1 MRLKDQTEEAFAED
15 FGTFPDT
22 GEAPKGK
29 GYIELLVDNIVGLDN
44 EYESFGEAFGKSFN
58 EDELGTLKNM
68 ALSAY
73 EGAKE
78 FVTSPIET
86 TKDVATEISDSV
98 SRLGAESLDGR
109 IKRMYGVGYQDA
121 TEEQVTKAREA
132 VIGDAITA
140 SSLVPAAKGATTVAK
155 AAIPGK
161 VQADVVG
168 QMRSILDGDTEF
180 RTESKNPPVGLSA
193 DVVGSQEIKT
203 PQRFQAGEYTKAPP
217 SYKVPEAE
225 ITKFETLVASPASS
239 VVTHRVAKDLEAI
252 SNLGEIPVG
261 KFIDLQ
267 EDLAFVADSQRD
279 KVVDSFLKNNNV
291 TFGDV
296 KDAGYTG
303 EKEALKYYAMGVQF
317 SEANKEYQ
325 RFLNQNNLLHQS
337 DIRTPLQKPF
347 EISYRD
353 PVMEIAEG
361 LSFPKN
367 GMKGSDFIKVLD
379 KSPAAKSAL
388 YNSADLG
395 IDKSKFYT
403 KEDLLSTIEPK
414 TWKGSFAVQDYP
426 RYRRTQIQEFDDM
439 EADGDYK
446 EILFN
451 VERKDKSLPTFDIPE
466 ELRKEYGSYHF
477 PENTLAHA
485 RISTNENFGT
495 GQKELLVHEFQSDYL
510 QKGAKKAGPGADIA
524 AVRASAKE
532 VATRDID
539 KELLT
544 PDVQAVVDRALN
556 DPESNRLGWIDG
568 GLERELREDLK
579 KAGLSFDDRNALLL
593 NIQDG
598 LVEIASADTRGAT
611 KLPVGNVSDAVENL
625 LDGVLGYAQDTG
637 VDKVFIPSLE
647 QIVGHE
653 GRFKPG
659 SFEFFEQTQPGS
671 FFYQTYVTGLDK
683 ATRDLSD
690 TTNATVTREVKT
702 TGGSAG
708 QPRMYVG
715 LPDDI
720 AAAFTKDMKVAKLY
734 NDMLNDRITEEQLLK
749 ASGLEK
755 EGLKSFRD
763 NYREEFDK
771 ASKAR
776 DRDWLKTFKK
786 TAYNDAVKTYGEL
799 KTLDTPGTMIDI
811 SEAKT
816 RFDFTK
822 PKMAKGGLVKTFAE
836 GGMIEDDQM
845 NRLMQEGG
853 MADDGMSREPVTGN
867 EIPPGSLVSEVRD
880 DIPAQLSEG
889 EYVVPADVLRY
900 YGVRFFEDLRAQAK
914 QGMMEMESDGRIGG
928 TPVDAQGVPA
938 GGMDEELTPEE
949 EQMLMEALGGSR
961 TAPTGMAY
969 GGMTEQPISTP
980 YQDQA
985 TMYQMPTGMQEGGMA
1000 FDRTKFT
1007 LGDDTSSG
1015 IEARRYINPTTKEE
1029 RTVNFLNGIPLGII
1043 PEGFVPWT
1051 KELADQPKPGTETG
1065 TTTGTPEVKTERD
1078 DRGRDR
1084 DQTPT
1089 TGEGSTGWAEKN
1101 YDAFTADPYGFGMK
1115 ALEGANKNNMG
1126 VLGKVGALG
1135 VFGDAG
1141 KVKAISEANLALS
1154 RVTDE
1159 AQREILQE
1167 GIANLT
1173 ESISSPLVYGGVKS
1187 GLLGSGKN
1195 LIKQVEEYTSTKTPT
1210 TSAAAPTVGTP
1221 TTSTQKDNKPSTT
1234 DSGNR
1239 LGFSPST
1246 PSKDVGV
1253 TRTGGDRKS
1262 IGFGT
1267 SVGKVDTKSTSDKGL
1282 SMGTSG
1288 GTPGRTN
1295 TGNNPGNPNA
1305 PGYSGRSGT
1314 GNVGTGT
1321 SGSYGQGG
1329 SNATRRAEGGLISK
1343 PKKTTR
1349 GKKGLAS

>member
-15 FGTFPDT
+15 FGTFSDT
-22 GEAPKGK
+22 GEVPKGK

-68 ALSAY
+68 AVSAY

-109 IKRMYGVGYQDA
+109 IKRMYGVGYQEA
-121 TEEQVTKAREA
+121 TDEQVTKAREA

-140 SSLVPAAKGATTVAK
+140 SSLVPAAKGATAVAK

-180 RTESKNPPVGLSA
+180 RTESKNPLVGLSA

-337 DIRTPLQKPF
+337 DIRTPLQKPL

-353 PVMEIAEG
+353 PVMEVAEG
-361 LSFPKN
+361 LPFPKN
-367 GMKGSDFIKVLD
+367 GMKGSDFIKALD

-395 IDKSKFYT
+395 IDKGKFYT

-510 QKGAKKAGPGADIA
+510 QKGAKKAGPGADINA
-524 AVRASAKE
+524 LRVKANTL
-532 VATRDID
+532 ATQNLD

-690 TTNATVTREVKT
+690 TTNATVIREVKT

-836 GGMIEDDQM
+836 GGMIEDEQM

-853 MADDGMSREPVTGN
+853 MADDGMNREPVTGN
-867 EIPPGSLVSEVRD
+867 EIPPGSLASEVRD

-928 TPVDAQGVPA
+928 TPVNAQGVPME
-938 GGMDEELTPEE
+938 GQEEQLTPEE

-961 TAPTGMAY
+961 TAPAGMAY
-969 GGMTEQPISTP
+969 GGMMEQPAPTP

-985 TMYQMPTGMQEGGMA
+985 TMYQMPAGMGGPMGMQEGGVVEEP

-1007 LGDDTSSG
+1007 LSDDTSSV
-1015 IEARRYINPTTKEE
+1015 IETRRYINPTTKEE
-1029 RTVNFLNGIPLGII
+1029 RTVNFLNGIALGII

-1051 KELADQPKPGTETG
+1051 QELADQPKPGTGTDTG
-1065 TTTGTPEVKTERD
+1065 VPEVKTERD

-1089 TGEGSTGWAEKN
+1089 TGEGSVGWAEKN
-1101 YDAFTADPYGFGMK
+1101 FDAITSDPLGYATNVYKDASQPASGLGKMFGMT
-1115 ALEGANKNNMG
+1115 G
-1126 VLGKVGALG
+1126 LGKITGDFNTLG
-1135 VFGDAG
+1135 
-1141 KVKAISEANLALS
+1141 AISSLEAAKSETKPGSTEANTIQGYIDALS
-1154 RVTDE
+1154 NSLDSNVANALYSTGLVATGNQKITAKDKLKGTGVT
-1159 AQREILQE
+1159 
-1167 GIANLT
+1167 
-1173 ESISSPLVYGGVKS
+1173 
-1187 GLLGSGKN
+1187 
-1195 LIKQVEEYTSTKTPT
+1195 T
-1210 TSAAAPTVGTP
+1210 TSSAPSGTPAGTP
-1221 TTSTQKDNKPSTT
+1221 TTSTSKDSNKPSTT

-1239 LGFSPST
+1239 LGFSPNT

-1253 TRTGGDRKS
+1253 TRTGGDRES

-1267 SVGKVDTKSTSDKGL
+1267 SVSKADTKSTSAEGL
-1282 SMGTSG
+1282 SMGTS
-1288 GTPGRTN
+1288 
-1295 TGNNPGNPNA
+1295 A
-1305 PGYSGRSGT
+1305 
-1314 GNVGTGT
+1314 GT
-1321 SGSYGQGG
+1321 STGRADRDQQGISGG

-1343 PKKTTR
+1343 PQKTVR
-1349 GKKGLAS
+1349 SRKGLAS